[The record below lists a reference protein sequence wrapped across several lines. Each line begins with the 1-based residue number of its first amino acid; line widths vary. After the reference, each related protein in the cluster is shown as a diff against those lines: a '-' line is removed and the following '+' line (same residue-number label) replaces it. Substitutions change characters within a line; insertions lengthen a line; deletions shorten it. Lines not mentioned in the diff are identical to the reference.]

1 MRTWLTAALK
11 KTLTG
16 IAHLDIAKP
25 LGFEDIRTAALC
37 GLFRA
42 RFSVM
47 PKLPAAHFAGPK
59 ALCFRFLWGGQRHSA
74 RLAIEILAT
83 TVVVNAGLYVS
94 PVGRPFRL
102 GGHARSC
109 RQQGESQNKGHGYYA
124 WHAAPP
130 EVRFSGTMGRLR
142 AMLTPAN
149 YTGLP
154 VAPVRRIP
162 WNCQAARFRPDN
174 RNTSSK
180 KCAKFRSGVQ
190 CL

>member
-1 MRTWLTAALK
+1 MAATSHHSLLRFIPVLACNLSNTILLVACVSGK
-11 KTLTG
+11 
-16 IAHLDIAKP
+16 AHLQTKGQD
-25 LGFEDIRTAALC
+25 F
-37 GLFRA
+37 FR
-42 RFSVM
+42 R
-47 PKLPAAHFAGPK
+47 PKLSAADLAGPK
-59 ALCFRFLWGGQRHSA
+59 TLCFRFLWRGQRHSA

-109 RQQGESQNKGHGYYA
+109 RQQGEGQNKGHGYYA
-124 WHAAPP
+124 RHAAPL
-130 EVRFSGTMGRLR
+130 EVRFSDTMGRLR

-154 VAPVRRIP
+154 VAPARRIP

-180 KCAKFRSGVQ
+180 KCAKFRPGVQ